1 MKTKVEKR
9 GKEVIVKWKKERQE
23 KRERMKNL
31 GVKKKY
37 HIPRRTSGPAV
48 SNSIYV
54 TVWTSL

>member
-1 MKTKVEKR
+1 MEKR
-9 GKEVIVKWKKERQE
+9 KIRKKE
-23 KRERMKNL
+23 RERMKNL

-37 HIPRRTSGPAV
+37 HVPRITSGPAV